1 MLTYYFSFF
10 TIFLSNLI
18 NLKLAK
24 DSKFFIYSLF
34 GFFLIF
40 FIGFRHEIG
49 GDWTAYLNHFENFDT
64 SSIFSIFKSWDIGY
78 AFFEYISSVFGFGI
92 YGVNTLCAI
101 FFTLSFLYFIKIFNL
116 KLSRALLIAFPYLI
130 MVVAMG
136 YSRQGVA
143 IGFIMVFFALL
154 YQRKLLKSLVFL
166 LLATLFHKTAIV
178 SIIVLFLNRRFI
190 NFKTI
195 GISIP
200 FFVLGLY
207 ILLPRLEGFYIN
219 YFLQQ
224 MQSSGAVI
232 RILINITASIVLII
246 FAKRYKNIFGENDF
260 EFWKPFI
267 YISIVMF
274 LFAILLNI
282 TTIADRILLYFY
294 PLQIVVFSRMLYLI
308 KDKNLKNICFLGY
321 ILFSFLILFIFL
333 NFGTYSEHWI
343 PYNNLLLME
352 NLK

>member
-1 MLTYYFSFF
+1 
-10 TIFLSNLI
+10 
-18 NLKLAK
+18 
-24 DSKFFIYSLF
+24 
-34 GFFLIF
+34 
-40 FIGFRHEIG
+40 
-49 GDWTAYLNHFENFDT
+49 
-64 SSIFSIFKSWDIGY
+64 
-78 AFFEYISSVFGFGI
+78 
-92 YGVNTLCAI
+92 
-101 FFTLSFLYFIKIFNL
+101 
-116 KLSRALLIAFPYLI
+116 

-219 YFLQQ
+219 YFLEQ

-321 ILFSFLILFIFL
+321 ILFSFLILFVFL

-343 PYNNLLLME
+343 PYNNLLFME

>member
-49 GDWTAYLNHFENFDT
+49 ADRTAYLNHFENFDT

-219 YFLQQ
+219 YFLEQ

-232 RILINITASIVLII
+232 RIVINITASIVLII

-308 KDKNLKNICFLGY
+308 KDKNLKNICLFFRIYTVFL
-321 ILFSFLILFIFL
+321 FNSFCFFKFWNIF
-333 NFGTYSEHWI
+333 
-343 PYNNLLLME
+343 
-352 NLK
+352 

>member
-1 MLTYYFSFF
+1 MTAYYFSFF

-24 DSKFFIYSLF
+24 DSKFFLYSLF

-178 SIIVLFLNRRFI
+178 SIIFLFLNRRFI

-219 YFLQQ
+219 YFLEQ

-246 FAKRYKNIFGENDF
+246 FTKRYKNIFGENDF

-274 LFAILLNI
+274 LFAI
-282 TTIADRILLYFY
+282 
-294 PLQIVVFSRMLYLI
+294 
-308 KDKNLKNICFLGY
+308 
-321 ILFSFLILFIFL
+321 FL
-333 NFGTYSEHWI
+333 NFGIYSEHWI
-343 PYNNLLLME
+343 SYNNLLFMD

>member
-1 MLTYYFSFF
+1 
-10 TIFLSNLI
+10 
-18 NLKLAK
+18 
-24 DSKFFIYSLF
+24 
-34 GFFLIF
+34 
-40 FIGFRHEIG
+40 
-49 GDWTAYLNHFENFDT
+49 
-64 SSIFSIFKSWDIGY
+64 
-78 AFFEYISSVFGFGI
+78 
-92 YGVNTLCAI
+92 
-101 FFTLSFLYFIKIFNL
+101 
-116 KLSRALLIAFPYLI
+116 
-130 MVVAMG
+130 
-136 YSRQGVA
+136 
-143 IGFIMVFFALL
+143 MVFFALL
-154 YQRKLLKSLVFL
+154 YQRKLLKSLVIL

-219 YFLQQ
+219 YFLEQ
-224 MQSSGAVI
+224 MQSSVAFI

-274 LFAILLNI
+274 LFAI
-282 TTIADRILLYFY
+282 
-294 PLQIVVFSRMLYLI
+294 
-308 KDKNLKNICFLGY
+308 
-321 ILFSFLILFIFL
+321 FL
-333 NFGTYSEHWI
+333 NFGIYSEHWI
-343 PYNNLLLME
+343 SYNNLLFMD

>member
-1 MLTYYFSFF
+1 
-10 TIFLSNLI
+10 
-18 NLKLAK
+18 
-24 DSKFFIYSLF
+24 
-34 GFFLIF
+34 
-40 FIGFRHEIG
+40 
-49 GDWTAYLNHFENFDT
+49 
-64 SSIFSIFKSWDIGY
+64 
-78 AFFEYISSVFGFGI
+78 
-92 YGVNTLCAI
+92 
-101 FFTLSFLYFIKIFNL
+101 
-116 KLSRALLIAFPYLI
+116 
-130 MVVAMG
+130 MG

-282 TTIADRILLYFY
+282 TTIADRILLYFT
-294 PLQIVVFSRMLYLI
+294 LYKSLY
-308 KDKNLKNICFLGY
+308 FLECY
-321 ILFSFLILFIFL
+321 I
-333 NFGTYSEHWI
+333 
-343 PYNNLLLME
+343 
-352 NLK
+352 

>member
-1 MLTYYFSFF
+1 MVIYFLTFL
-10 TIFLSNLI
+10 TILLSNLI
-18 NLKLAK
+18 NIKLAK
-24 DSKFFIYSLF
+24 DSKFFIYTLF

-64 SSIFSIFKSWDIGY
+64 SSIFSIFNSWDIGY

-143 IGFIMVFFALL
+143 IGFAMVFFALL

-195 GISIP
+195 VISIP
-200 FFVLGLY
+200 FVVLYVY
-207 ILLPRLEGFYIN
+207 ILLPRLQGLYIN
-219 YFLQQ
+219 YFLQE
-224 MQSSGAVI
+224 MQSSGAIVRI
-232 RILINITASIVLII
+232 FINIVASFILIV
-246 FAKRYKNIFGENDF
+246 FAKRYKTIFGERDF

-267 YISIVMF
+267 YISIVVF

-333 NFGTYSEHWI
+333 NFVTYSEHWI